1 MPGSPKTKN
10 SRASRKPP
18 DVPEGDTLYR
28 TARTLQLGLGGQIV
42 TRFESVL
49 PKLSRIDDDTPLAG
63 RTVEKV
69 ESRGKWLLIYFSGD
83 LILLTHMLMSGSWHI
98 YRPGEEWKRPTGQMR
113 IVIATEKLLA
123 IGFLVPVAEFHTA
136 ESLAWREGFKDLG
149 PRLLDTDVD
158 ETEIARR
165 LRSRPNL
172 EVGVALMTQSLLSG
186 IGNVYKSET
195 CFACRV
201 NPFRRVQSL
210 SDAELANLIS
220 TSRKFLRA
228 NVSDASGDRIVTF
241 TGMRRTTGR
250 ANPTERLWVYRRTGE
265 PCRKCG
271 GRIESRKQG
280 LDARSTFWC
289 PACQPLA
296 AAATNCA

>member
-1 MPGSPKTKN
+1 
-10 SRASRKPP
+10 
-18 DVPEGDTLYR
+18 VPEGDTIYR
-28 TARTLQLGLGGQIV
+28 TARTLQLGVGGQVV

-49 PKLSRIDDDTPLAG
+49 PKLSRIDEDAPLAG

-98 YRPGEEWKRPTGQMR
+98 YRPGEEWKRPKGQMR
-113 IVIATEKLLA
+113 ILIATEKLLA
-123 IGFLVPVAEFHTA
+123 VGFMVPVAEFHTA
-136 ESLAWREGFKDLG
+136 ESLARREGFKDLG
-149 PRLLDTDVD
+149 PRLLDTEVD
-158 ETEIARR
+158 EAEIARR
-165 LRSRPNL
+165 LRSRPDL
-172 EVGVALMTQSLLSG
+172 HVGVALMTQSLISG

-201 NPFRRVQSL
+201 NPFRLVQSL

-228 NVSDASGDRIVTF
+228 NVSDSSGDEIITY

-250 ANPTERLWVYRRTGE
+250 ANPSERLWVYRRTGE

-271 GRIESRKQG
+271 TRIESRKQG

-289 PACQPLA
+289 PACQPLVA
-296 AAATNCA
+296 VATNRA

>member
-1 MPGSPKTKN
+1 M
-10 SRASRKPP
+10 
-18 DVPEGDTLYR
+18 PEGDTIYR

-42 TRFESVL
+42 TRFESAY
-49 PKLSRIDDDTPLAG
+49 PKLSRVDVDAPLTG
-63 RTVEKV
+63 RIVTKV
-69 ESRGKWLLIYFSGD
+69 ESRGKWLLIYFSDD

-98 YRPGEEWKRPTGQMR
+98 YRRGEQWQRPAGQMR
-113 IVIATEKLLA
+113 IVIETAKLLA
-123 IGFLVPVAEFHTA
+123 VGFLVPVAEFHTA
-136 ESLAWREGFKDLG
+136 DSLARREGLKDLG
-149 PRLLDTDVD
+149 PRLLDKEVD
-158 ETEIARR
+158 EAEIIRR
-165 LRSRPNL
+165 LRLRPDL

-210 SDAELANLIS
+210 GEAELASLVS
-220 TSRKFLRA
+220 MARKFLRA
-228 NVSDASGDRIVTF
+228 NVTNTSGDIVVTY
-241 TGMRRTTGR
+241 GAMRRTTGR
-250 ANPTERLWVYRRTGE
+250 ANPKDRLWVYRRTGE

-289 PACQPLA
+289 PTCQPMALA
-296 AAATNCA
+296 ATSRA

>member
-1 MPGSPKTKN
+1 M
-10 SRASRKPP
+10 
-18 DVPEGDTLYR
+18 PEGDTIYR
-28 TARTLQLGLGGQIV
+28 TARTLQLGLGGQVV

-49 PKLSRIDDDTPLAG
+49 PKLSRVDDDATIAG
-63 RTVEKV
+63 RMIEKV
-69 ESRGKWLLIYFSGD
+69 ESRGKWLLIYFSGE

-98 YRPGEEWKRPTGQMR
+98 YRPGEEWKRPASQMR

-123 IGFLVPVAEFHTA
+123 VGFMVPIAEFHTP
-136 ESLAWREGFKDLG
+136 ETLARREGFRDLG
-149 PRLLDTDVD
+149 PRLLDAEVD
-158 ETEIARR
+158 EVEIARR
-165 LRSRPNL
+165 LRSRPEL

-210 SDAELANLIS
+210 TDAELGALIS
-220 TSRKFLRA
+220 TSRKFLRS
-228 NVSDASGDRIVTF
+228 NISETSGDRIVTYS
-241 TGMRRTTGR
+241 GMRRTTGR

-289 PACQPLA
+289 PACQPTA
-296 AAATNCA
+296 MAATNRG